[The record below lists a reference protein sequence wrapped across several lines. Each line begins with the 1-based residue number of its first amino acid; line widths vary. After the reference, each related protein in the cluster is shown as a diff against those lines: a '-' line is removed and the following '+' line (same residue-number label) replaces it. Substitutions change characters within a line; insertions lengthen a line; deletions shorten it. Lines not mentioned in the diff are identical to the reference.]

1 MVLHRL
7 ACKLHKMALTRLAV
21 SLGRRSFSTSLART
35 AGYGEG
41 VGSNVP
47 FQIKNKWRMLAVM
60 TIFFG
65 SGFGAPFVLVRHQLK
80 KK

>member
-1 MVLHRL
+1 
-7 ACKLHKMALTRLAV
+7 LTRLSTMLV
-21 SLGRRSFSTSLART
+21 RRSFSTSLART
-35 AGYGEG
+35 SGYGEG

-60 TIFFG
+60 TVFFG
-65 SGFGAPFVLVRHQLK
+65 SAFSAPFVLVRHQLK